1 MAQKKNKEELTRSGL
16 SKEFFGSGSATVPGQ
31 EQSKQ
36 ARLEDAEGDSEYS
49 LFDKA
54 KAPADFGPD
63 YTRRS
68 WFELGGGNNPE
79 VNPYAAEQDK
89 RYAFD
94 PRAVKVV
101 RLAVLIVLVY
111 VVVVFVLPSPAY
123 NINFTYT
130 LSAFITCIQDN
141 VAAAFTALSGGGGG
155 ALPYKACT
163 YGIVLCAGI
172 ALATTGAVY
181 QGALKNALASPTT
194 LGINSGGTL
203 GVSLFVI
210 LAPVSVLAPL
220 TGEDTMSYM
229 NIQTV
234 IDYYNSLSFGEYLLV
249 TEGRAFA
256 SVLGCFVAVGLVM
269 LVAQLVGRGRSS
281 SFALIICGQVVASVA
296 SSVVEVIRYY
306 VVETEGS
313 DSVRG
318 AYISAAQAGSINSV
332 STPLDLLLVA
342 LPIAL
347 GVGVVIALRRKLN
360 ILAFNDEEA
369 RSMGISTQI
378 LRWIMVGACTFIT
391 AIIVSFCGNVAF
403 VGFAIPLIMRR
414 YVGPDFNY
422 LIPASALAGGL
433 FLLVMYWFTSL
444 DILAAFAIDFP
455 ISMNLITSVL
465 GAVMFVA
472 VTLGQRRAS
481 RSADWI

>member
-1 MAQKKNKEELTRSGL
+1 MARKKNKEELTRGEL
-16 SKEFFGSGSATVPGQ
+16 SKEFFGDGSAATPGQ
-31 EQSKQ
+31 EQSSQ
-36 ARLEDAEGDSEYS
+36 APSEGVEGGGAHS
-49 LFDKA
+49 LFGEA
-54 KAPADFGPD
+54 KSPVDLGPD

-68 WFELGGGNNPE
+68 WFELGGGDNPE

-101 RLAVLIVLVY
+101 RLAVLIVLAF
-111 VVVVFVLPSPAY
+111 VVFVAVLPSPAY
-123 NINFTYT
+123 NIHFAYT
-130 LSAFITCIQDN
+130 FSAFITCIQEN
-141 VAAAFTALSGGGGG
+141 VAAAFAALGGGGGG

-163 YGIVLCAGI
+163 YGIILCAGI

-194 LGINSGGTL
+194 LGINAGGTL

-210 LAPVSVLAPL
+210 LAPLTVLAPL
-220 TGEDTMSYM
+220 TGEETMTYLNM
-229 NIQTV
+229 QTV
-234 IDYYNSLSFGEYLLV
+234 IDYYHSLSLGEFLLV
-249 TEGRAFA
+249 TEGRTFA
-256 SVLGCFVAVGLVM
+256 SVLGCFVAAGLVM

-281 SFALIICGQVVASVA
+281 SFALIICGQVVATVA
-296 SSVVEVIRYY
+296 SSVVEAIRYY
-306 VVETEGS
+306 VVETEGA

-318 AYISAAQAGSINSV
+318 AYVSAAQSGSISSV
-332 STPLDLLLVA
+332 NTPLDLLLVA
-342 LPIAL
+342 VPIAL

-360 ILAFNDEEA
+360 ILAFKDEEA
-369 RSMGISTQI
+369 RSMGIATQG
-378 LRWIMVGACTFIT
+378 LRWVMVGVCTFIT
-391 AIIVSFCGNVAF
+391 AITVSFCGNVAF

-433 FLLVMYWFTSL
+433 FLVVMYWFTSL
-444 DILAAFAIDFP
+444 NILVAFGIDFP
-455 ISMNLITSVL
+455 ISMNLITSVI